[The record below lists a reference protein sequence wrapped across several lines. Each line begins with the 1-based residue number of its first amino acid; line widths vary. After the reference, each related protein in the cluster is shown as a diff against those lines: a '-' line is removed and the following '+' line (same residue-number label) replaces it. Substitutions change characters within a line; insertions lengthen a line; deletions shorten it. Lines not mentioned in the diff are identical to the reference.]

1 MNAREN
7 LAAEKRGSAPP
18 AAEQRRSA
26 RIRLQVP
33 LFVRGSDVYGEEFLE
48 LAKTLDISA
57 NGAFMASCHPLRAD
71 EIVTLTIPAPS
82 VSSSGL
88 IPTGM
93 PPIQA
98 KVRRQRKAGDA
109 HLIGL
114 EFLKPLD

>member
-7 LAAEKRGSAPP
+7 LAADKHEDPSH
-18 AAEQRRSA
+18 AAEQRRFA

-33 LFVRGSDVYGEEFLE
+33 LFVRGSDVYGEEFME

-57 NGAFMASCHPLRAD
+57 NGAFMATSHPLRSD
-71 EIVTLTIPAPS
+71 EIVILTIPSPS
-82 VSSSGL
+82 VSSSGF
-88 IPTGM
+88 IPAGM

-98 KVRRQRKAGDA
+98 RVRRQRKAGDA

>member
-1 MNAREN
+1 MNTREN
-7 LAAEKRGSAPP
+7 FAPDKLGDVSRT
-18 AAEQRRSA
+18 AEQRRFA

-33 LFVRGSDVYGEEFLE
+33 LFVRGSDVYGEEFME

-57 NGAFMASCHPLRAD
+57 NGAFMATCHPLRSN
-71 EIVTLTIPAPS
+71 EIVTLTIPSPS

-88 IPTGM
+88 IPAGM